1 MIKKILLACFLIAV
15 VTTTSNAQK
24 SYKIALSLSDTTF
37 NQNNFILNFYDGY
50 SGIQLPTPNAFAN
63 SYQEI
68 SHLQFPIV
76 ELFYFS
82 PKHKPTVLRFFLL
95 NQKVS
100 IALNYNTTT
109 DEFSFTKG
117 QGIISFQKAG
127 EEKFSEFAKK
137 EKANLGMFES
147 SYNYDFTKA
156 DSTTLKKYDQYI
168 NAVQLRG
175 VEFIKLNPS
184 SLYSLYMFMNE
195 IFGKPQFTSQALK
208 KLYSNYLQPH
218 FKNTFED
225 KYIAFKLNE
234 NKLSIGSSAPFNNTH
249 FKDLKGKYHTLKS
262 LQSPYTL
269 VVFWATWC
277 VPCVAEIPTLKKLYS
292 DYKEKINIVSFS
304 TDKDS
309 AIMKRFVV
317 NNKIDWINIYGRF
330 DFCDVYGARNA
341 IPQVYLINKNGNI
354 VYSRTVFKDS
364 KLDLLEKYLHEHL

>member
-24 SYKIALSLSDTTF
+24 SYKIALNLSDTTF
-37 NQNNFILNFYDGY
+37 NQNNFTLNFYDGY
-50 SGIQLPTPNAFAN
+50 TGIQLPTPKAFAN

-100 IALNYNTTT
+100 IVLNYSSTT

-117 QGIISFQKAG
+117 QGIISFQQAG
-127 EEKFSEFAKK
+127 EEKFKAFAKK
-137 EKANLGMFES
+137 EKANLSNFES

-156 DSTTLKKYDQYI
+156 DSTTLKKYDEYI
-168 NAVQLRG
+168 SVVQLKE

-184 SLYSLYMFMNE
+184 SLYSLYMYMNE
-195 IFGKPQFTSQALK
+195 ILGKPQFTPQENNT
-208 KLYSNYLQPH
+208 LYTKYLQPH

-225 KYIAFKLNE
+225 KCIAFKLNE
-234 NKLSIGSSAPFNNTH
+234 NKLSIGSSAPFNNTA
-249 FKDLKGKYHTLKS
+249 FKDLKGKNHTLKS
-262 LQSPYTL
+262 LQSRYTL

-292 DYKEKINIVSFS
+292 DYNEKLNIVSFS

-309 AIMKRFVV
+309 AVVKRFIV

-341 IPQVYLINKNGNI
+341 IPQLYLINKNGNI
-354 VYSRTVFKDS
+354 VYSRTIFKDQ
-364 KLDLLEKYLHEHL
+364 KLELIEKYLQEHL

>member
-1 MIKKILLACFLIAV
+1 MIKKILVTFFLIAA
-15 VTTTSNAQK
+15 VTTSSNAQK
-24 SYKIALSLSDTTF
+24 SYKIAISLSDTTF
-37 NQNNFILNFYDGY
+37 NQTNFTLNFYDGY
-50 SGIQLPTPNAFAN
+50 SGIQLLTPNAFAN
-63 SYQEI
+63 SYEEI

-76 ELFYFS
+76 EVFHFS

-100 IALNYNTTT
+100 IALNYNSTT

-127 EEKFSEFAKK
+127 EQKFREFAQK
-137 EKANLGMFES
+137 EKANLGKFES
-147 SYNYDFTKA
+147 MYNYDFTKA

-168 NAVQLRG
+168 SAVQLKG
-175 VEFIKLNPS
+175 VEFVKLNPS

-195 IFGKPQFTSQALK
+195 ILGKPQFSPQEIR
-208 KLYSNYLQPH
+208 KLYSKHLQPN
-218 FKNTFED
+218 FKNTFEH
-225 KYIAFKLNE
+225 KYIVYKLNE
-234 NKLSIGSSAPFNNTH
+234 NNLSIGSNAPFNNKT
-249 FKDLKGKYHTLKS
+249 FKDLKGKYHTLNS
-262 LQSPYTL
+262 LQSRYTL

-341 IPQVYLINKNGNI
+341 IPQLYLINKNGNI
-354 VYSRTVFKDS
+354 VYSRTIFKDQ
-364 KLDLLEKYLHEHL
+364 KLELLEKYIQEHL

>member
-1 MIKKILLACFLIAV
+1 MLRIFFSLFFLFVI
-15 VTTTSNAQK
+15 THYSNAQK
-24 SYKIALSLSDTTF
+24 SYKIAVSLSDTTF
-37 NQNNFILNFYDGY
+37 NQNNFTLNFYDGY
-50 SGIQLPTPNAFAN
+50 TGIQLPAPRAFAN

-82 PKHKPTVLRFFLL
+82 SKHKPTVLRFFLL

-127 EEKFSEFAKK
+127 EEKFRAFAKK

-147 SYNYDFTKA
+147 NYNYDFTKA

-168 NAVQLRG
+168 SAVQLKQ
-175 VEFIKLNPS
+175 VEFVKLNPS
-184 SLYSLYMFMNE
+184 SLYSLYIFMNE
-195 IFGKPQFTSQALK
+195 ILGKPQFTAQENT
-208 KLYSNYLQPH
+208 KLYTNYLQPN
-218 FKNTFED
+218 FKNTFEN

-234 NKLSIGSSAPFNNTH
+234 NKLSIGSSAPFNNTT
-249 FKDLKGKYHTLKS
+249 FKDLKGKNHTLKS
-262 LQSPYTL
+262 LQSRYTL

-292 DYKEKINIVSFS
+292 DYNEKLNIVSFS
-304 TDKDS
+304 TDKD
-309 AIMKRFVV
+309 AAVVKRFVV
-317 NNKIDWINIYGRF
+317 NNKIDWINIFGSF

-354 VYSRTVFKDS
+354 VYSRTIFKDS
-364 KLDLLEKYLHEHL
+364 KLELLEKYLQENL